1 MSTYSDSDERV
12 HNIGATLMSYAD
24 ECGCFTAGQAYYMR
38 PATVETSIDHVLRKL
53 TESRLIHQVPTAN
66 DWYTSS
72 ALEPFSEDRAKA
84 LWVML
89 VHKGERIL
97 NHDPGFFF
105 IRGRAPFEISY
116 ILEDTAYDVMT
127 LTEKNKANLILIDRA
142 YKSGQEAN
150 EGPHKYIFV
159 IENEDIIEKLPV
171 IEAPHLFAI
180 VRLGD
185 IDNPVTFIEDE
196 DTEKDED

>member
-1 MSTYSDSDERV
+1 MSTYTESDERV
-12 HNIGATLMSYAD
+12 HNIGATLLSYAE
-24 ECGCFTAGQAYYMR
+24 ECGCFTRGQAYYMR
-38 PATVETSIDHVLRKL
+38 PATVETSIDFVLRKL
-53 TESRLIHQVPTAN
+53 EESRLIHQVPTSN
-66 DWYTSS
+66 DWFTSS

-97 NHDPGFFF
+97 NHDPGYFF

-116 ILEDTAYDVMT
+116 ILDDTAYDVMT
-127 LTEKNKANLILIDRA
+127 LNDSNRSSLILIDRA

-159 IENEDIIEKLPV
+159 IEDESIIDRLPV

-180 VRLGD
+180 VRLND
-185 IDNPVTFIEDE
+185 TDNPVTLIN
-196 DTEKDED
+196 DTEENGDE